1 MRLNTIKR
9 APGAKRPAKRLAR
22 GLGSG
27 HGKTASHGH
36 KGLKS
41 RSGGS
46 VSPGFEGGQMPLQRR
61 LPKVGFTSR
70 KARKADEVRLHELA
84 RVEGDTIDFDALRK
98 AGLIRGDVARVKV
111 IGTGA
116 IDRAVTLRGIA
127 ATSGARKAIEAAG
140 GSVQD

>member
-9 APGAKRPAKRLAR
+9 SPGAKRPAKRLAR
-22 GLGSG
+22 GMGSG
-27 HGKTASHGH
+27 HGKTASRGH

-61 LPKVGFTSR
+61 LPKVGFKSR
-70 KARKADEVRLHELA
+70 KARTSDEVRLHELS
-84 RVEGDTIDFDALRK
+84 RVEGDTIDLEALRK
-98 AGLIRGDVARVKV
+98 AGLISGEVRRVKV
-111 IGTGA
+111 IGTGS
-116 IDRAVTLRGIA
+116 IDRAIKLHGIA

-140 GSVQD
+140 GSIEG